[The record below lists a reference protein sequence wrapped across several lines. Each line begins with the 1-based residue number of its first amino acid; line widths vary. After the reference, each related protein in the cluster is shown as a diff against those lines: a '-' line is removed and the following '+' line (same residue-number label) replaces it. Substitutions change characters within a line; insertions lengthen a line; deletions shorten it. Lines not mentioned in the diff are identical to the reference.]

1 MVRSA
6 NRVAT
11 ADRLH
16 SAAIH
21 LLRNVRASDI
31 ETGLSP
37 ARLSALSVL
46 VFGGPRTISELA
58 AAEQVRLPTMS
69 GIVRGLEEDGLVR
82 RASDPTDRRTA
93 RIRATARGRSLL
105 LRGRARRVEN
115 LAERLR
121 ALDRDELRT
130 LAEAAELIE
139 RALAGAPTASERG
152 RGPRG

>member
-1 MVRSA
+1 MASSA
-6 NRVAT
+6 SRRAT

-21 LLRNVRASDI
+21 LLRNVRASDV

-69 GIVRGLEEDGLVR
+69 GIVRGLEEDRLVR
-82 RASDPTDRRTA
+82 REDDPNDRRTA
-93 RIRATARGRSLL
+93 RIHTTARGRNLL
-105 LRGRARRVEN
+105 LRGRARRVDN
-115 LAERLR
+115 LAERLK
-121 ALDRDELRT
+121 ALDRNELRT
-130 LAEAAELIE
+130 LAAAAELIE
-139 RALAGAPTASERG
+139 RALASERG
-152 RGPRG
+152 RAPRG

>member
-1 MVRSA
+1 MPRRPASVR
-6 NRVAT
+6 AT

-21 LLRNVRASDI
+21 LLRNVRSSDV

-46 VFGGPRTISELA
+46 VFAGSKTISELA

-69 GIVRGLEEDGLVR
+69 GIVRGLESDALVR
-82 RASDPTDRRTA
+82 RESDPSDRRTA
-93 RIRATARGRSLL
+93 HIHATARGRTLL

-115 LAERLR
+115 LADRLR
-121 ALDRDELRT
+121 DLDAEELRT
-130 LAEAAELIE
+130 LARAAELIE
-139 RALAGAPTASERG
+139 RALASG
-152 RGPRG
+152 RDRDPRG

>member
-1 MVRSA
+1 MLPSA
-6 NRVAT
+6 NRRET

-21 LLRNVRASDI
+21 LLRNVRASDV

-58 AAEQVRLPTMS
+58 TAEQVRLPTMS

-82 RASDPTDRRTA
+82 RASDPSDRRTA
-93 RIRATARGRSLL
+93 RIHATRRGRNLL
-105 LRGRARRVEN
+105 LRGRARRVDN
-115 LAERLR
+115 LEHRLR
-121 ALDRDELRT
+121 HLDDEELRT
-130 LAEAAELIE
+130 LADAAELIE
-139 RALAGAPTASERG
+139 RALAT
-152 RGPRG
+152 

>member
-1 MVRSA
+1 MSRGAS
-6 NRVAT
+6 RRGT

-21 LLRNVRASDI
+21 LLRNVRASDV

-69 GIVRGLEEDGLVR
+69 GIVRGLEEDGLVG
-82 RASDPTDRRTA
+82 RASDPNDRRTA
-93 RIRATARGRSLL
+93 RIHATARGRNLL
-105 LRGRARRVEN
+105 LRGRARRVDN

-130 LAEAAELIE
+130 LTKAAELIE
-139 RALAGAPTASERG
+139 RALATETG
-152 RGPRG
+152 RAPRG